1 MEFYSSFGLP
11 ALTGGGSQALGFGAN
26 GGVGGTISQSFNTV
40 NGTSYEVTFHYVLQ
54 QGPEIQGLKAE
65 ALNGASSLKVD
76 SFNFTNTDWAQEIF
90 HFTAT
95 GSTSTLQFSDT
106 FPIQGV
112 STNWALD
119 NVSVT
124 SLGGGPSPVPE
135 PSSLAVLAIAALA
148 MAGLRSASRKKA

>member
-1 MEFYSSFGLP
+1 MTALTKLALVATCFATLISADTNLLTNPGFEAPVLGSSPDFATIPTGWTRPDDGNNSGSLFMEFYSSFGLP
-11 ALTGGGSQALGFGAN
+11 ALTGGGNQALGFGAN

-90 HFTAT
+90 HFT
-95 GSTSTLQFSDT
+95 
-106 FPIQGV
+106 
-112 STNWALD
+112 
-119 NVSVT
+119 
-124 SLGGGPSPVPE
+124 
-135 PSSLAVLAIAALA
+135 
-148 MAGLRSASRKKA
+148 